1 MTESITNKHGTEIR
15 VGQVWAD
22 NDPRSKGRRTV
33 RVVGLEEPGHALSN
47 ARRAVCEVVTDW
59 QGKPPASP
67 RKVRIQ
73 VDRMHPTSTGYRL
86 GSEGGE
92 AL

>member
-1 MTESITNKHGTEIR
+1 MTDSITNKHGTVIR

-22 NDPRSKGRRTV
+22 NDPRCQGRRTL
-33 RVVGLEEPGHALSN
+33 RVVALQST
-47 ARRAVCEVVTDW
+47 RIPYAVCEILTGW
-59 QGKPPASP
+59 NGNPPE
-67 RKVRIQ
+67 RKRRTRLQ

-86 GSEGGE
+86 VSEGGE